1 MLEREQEAAQEIK
14 YEGTSKLSDMQ
25 MAVKA
30 F

>member
-1 MLEREQEAAQEIK
+1 MLEREQEAAQGIK
-14 YEGTSKLSDMQ
+14 YGGTSKLSGMQ